1 MGIDN
6 QKGSADLMI
15 AKIDTSGIN
24 LELGD
29 DIKKYIDRKIG
40 RLDKY
45 MPRHA
50 RKSAHATAKL
60 RETNNRLGNKYECE
74 VILHVPGGPI
84 QAKESTLNMFAAV
97 DIVEA
102 KLRNQLVKYKAAHIE
117 HLRERHPGLLGRLK
131 ARMMQ

>member
-1 MGIDN
+1 
-6 QKGSADLMI
+6 MI

-24 LELGD
+24 IDLGD

-50 RKSAHATAKL
+50 RKSAHAEAKL

-74 VILHVPGGPI
+74 ILLHLPGGTI

-102 KLRNQLVKYKAAHIE
+102 KLKNQLLKYKSAHID
-117 HLRERHPGLLGRLK
+117 HLRNRHPGFFGRLK
-131 ARMMQ
+131 TRMLQ